1 MNNPEE
7 NPIPAFIQ
15 ELAAFFKQ
23 QQQATEETL
32 RQNYALHESHL
43 AFLESALTHIQAD
56 QPEEA
61 EAVLLRF
68 SSKEELR
75 LTEQARLQAALG
87 RQERSPH
94 QERQETLLRH
104 LSEAIQQQK
113 RTGGQED
120 PM

>member
-23 QQQATEETL
+23 QQQAAEEAL

-43 AFLESALTHIQAD
+43 IFLESALAHIRAD
-56 QPEEA
+56 QPAEA
-61 EAVLLRF
+61 EAHLLRF
-68 SSKEELR
+68 SFEEERR
-75 LTEQARLQAALG
+75 LKDQARLQAELG
-87 RQERSPH
+87 KQERSPH

-113 RTGGQED
+113 RTSEQED
-120 PM
+120 PT